1 MEYSRKSILQSFV
14 RSYLQS
20 VLTWSHNLASHEQ
33 IENKI
38 AEQVKNNIYVDNLI
52 TGDSNGME
60 VYNTAEELFRQST
73 RMGYEQY
80 RTLGIPAKDDADT
93 EAMKVIGI
101 CWNC

>member
-60 VYNTAEELFRQST
+60 VYNTAEELFRQASMNLREWAMNST
-73 RMGYEQY
+73 ELWVYLQRMMLIQK
-80 RTLGIPAKDDADT
+80 P
-93 EAMKVIGI
+93 
-101 CWNC
+101 